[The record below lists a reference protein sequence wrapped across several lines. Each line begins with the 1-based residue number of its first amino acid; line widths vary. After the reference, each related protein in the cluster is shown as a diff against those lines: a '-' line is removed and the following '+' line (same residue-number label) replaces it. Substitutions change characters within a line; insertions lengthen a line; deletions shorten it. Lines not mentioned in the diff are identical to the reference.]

1 MANSLKIGVVGAS
14 GRMGR
19 MVVSVIAGSSACE
32 LAGATEAPGS
42 EHLGSDAGML
52 AGVGDNGVILTDDTA
67 AMFAGVDA
75 VIDFT
80 VPAATQA
87 HAQFAADAGCALVAG
102 TTGMDEGHR
111 AALQAAAGSVPIVW
125 APNMSAGVNLLFAV
139 TQQVA
144 RALGE
149 EFDIEI
155 VEMHHRHKVDAP
167 SGTALGLGQAAAA
180 GRGVDFDAVK
190 QLSREGITGERK
202 PGDIGFATLRGGDV
216 VGEHTVVFAGAGERI
231 EVSHRATDRA
241 IFARGALRAA
251 LWTAGK
257 PAGLYTMNDV
267 LGLSI

>member
-1 MANSLKIGVVGAS
+1 
-14 GRMGR
+14 MGR
-19 MVVSVIAGSSACE
+19 MVVSVITTSGNCE
-32 LAGATEAPGS
+32 LAGASEAPGS
-42 EHLGSDAGML
+42 EHLGADAGVL
-52 AGVGDNGVILTDDTA
+52 AGVGENGVIVTGDAA

-80 VPAATQA
+80 APAATLA
-87 HAQFAADAGCALVAG
+87 HAQLAADAGCALVAG
-102 TTGMDEGHR
+102 TTGLEDEHR
-111 AALQAAAGSVPIVW
+111 AVLEAAAAAVPIVW

-144 RALGE
+144 RALGDD
-149 EFDIEI
+149 FDIDI

-190 QLSREGITGERK
+190 VLSREGITGERK
-202 PGDIGFATLRGGDV
+202 RGDIGFATLRGGDV

-231 EVSHRATDRA
+231 ELSHKATDRA
-241 IFARGALRAA
+241 IFARGAVRAA

-257 PAGLYTMNDV
+257 PAGLYTMADV
-267 LGLSI
+267 LGLSV

>member
-1 MANSLKIGVVGAS
+1 MANPLKIGVVGAS

-19 MVVSVIAGSSACE
+19 MVVGVIEASDDCT

-42 EHLGSDAGML
+42 EHLGADAGVL
-52 AGVGDNGVILTDDTA
+52 AGVGDNGIVVSDDAA

-80 VPAATQA
+80 VPAATSA
-87 HAQFAADAGCALVAG
+87 HAQLAAQAGCALVAG
-102 TTGMDEGHR
+102 TTGLEAAHR
-111 AALQAAAGSVPIVW
+111 AALEAAAAAVPVVW

-167 SGTALGLGQAAAA
+167 SGTALGLGLAAAA

-190 QLSREGITGERK
+190 VLSREGITGERRR
-202 PGDIGFATLRGGDV
+202 GDIGFATLRGGDV
-216 VGEHTVVFAGAGERI
+216 VGEHSVVFAAAGERI
-231 EVSHRATDRA
+231 ELSHRATDRA
-241 IFARGALRAA
+241 IFARGAVRAA
-251 LWTAGK
+251 RWTAGT

-267 LGLSI
+267 LGLTD

>member
-1 MANSLKIGVVGAS
+1 MANPLKIGVVGAS

-19 MVVSVIAGSSACE
+19 MVISIIAAASDCE
-32 LAGATEAPGS
+32 LAGASEAPGS
-42 EHLGSDAGML
+42 AHVGADAGVL
-52 AGVGDNGVILTDDTA
+52 AGVGDNGVIVTGDTA
-67 AMFAGVDA
+67 AMFGGVEA

-80 VPAATQA
+80 VPVATMA
-87 HAQFAADAGCALVAG
+87 HAQLAADANCALVAG
-102 TTGMDEGHR
+102 TTGLEEEHR
-111 AALQAAAGSVPIVW
+111 AALQAAAVAVPIVW

-149 EFDIEI
+149 DFDIEI
-155 VEMHHRHKVDAP
+155 LEMHHHHKIDAP

-190 QLSREGITGERK
+190 ILSREGVTGERK

-216 VGEHTVVFAGAGERI
+216 VGEHTVIFAGAGERI
-231 EVSHRATDRA
+231 ELSHRATDRA
-241 IFARGALRAA
+241 IFARGAVRAA

-257 PAGLYTMNDV
+257 PAGFYAMNDV

>member
-1 MANSLKIGVVGAS
+1 MANPLKIGVVGAS

-19 MVVSVIAGSSACE
+19 MVVSIIAASSDCA
-32 LAGATEAPGS
+32 LAGASEAPGS
-42 EHLGSDAGML
+42 AHLGADAGAL
-52 AGVGDNGVILTDDTA
+52 AGTGDNGVIVTDDAA

-80 VPAATQA
+80 VPAATLA
-87 HAQFAADAGCALVAG
+87 HAQIAADAGCALVAG
-102 TTGMDEGHR
+102 TTGLEEIHR
-111 AALQAAAGSVPIVW
+111 DALAAAAASAPIVW

-149 EFDIEI
+149 DFDIEI
-155 VEMHHRHKVDAP
+155 VEMHHRHKIDAP

-190 QLSREGITGERK
+190 VLSREGITGERAQ
-202 PGDIGFATLRGGDV
+202 GNIGFATLRGGDV
-216 VGEHTVVFAGAGERI
+216 VGDHTVVFAGAGERI
-231 EVSHRATDRA
+231 ELSHKATDRA
-241 IFARGALRAA
+241 IFARGAVRAA

-257 PAGLYTMNDV
+257 PAGLYTMADV
-267 LGLSI
+267 LGLSV

>member
-1 MANSLKIGVVGAS
+1 MANPLKIGVVGAS

-19 MVVSVIAGSSACE
+19 MVGSVIVASTGCK
-32 LAGATEAPGS
+32 LAGATEVPGS
-42 EHLGSDAGML
+42 EHLGADAGAL
-52 AGVGDNGVILTDDTA
+52 AGVGDNGVIVTDDTA

-80 VPAATQA
+80 TPAATQA
-87 HAQFAADAGCALVAG
+87 HAQIAADAGCALVAG
-102 TTGMDEGHR
+102 TTGLEAAHR
-111 AALQAAAGSVPIVW
+111 AVLETAAASVPVVW

-149 EFDIEI
+149 DFDIEI

-180 GRGVDFDAVK
+180 GRGVDFDTAKV
-190 QLSREGITGERK
+190 LSREGITGERAQ
-202 PGDIGFATLRGGDV
+202 GNIGFATLRGGDV

-231 EVSHRATDRA
+231 ELSHRATDRA
-241 IFARGALRAA
+241 IFARGAVRAA

-267 LGLSI
+267 LGLSV

>member
-1 MANSLKIGVVGAS
+1 MANPLKIGVVGAS

-19 MVVSVIAGSSACE
+19 MVVGIISGSGDCE

-42 EHLGSDAGML
+42 EYLGADAGTL
-52 AGVGDNGVILTDDTA
+52 AGVGENGVIVTDDTA

-75 VIDFT
+75 VVDFT

-87 HAQFAADAGCALVAG
+87 HAQIAADAGCALVAG
-102 TTGMDEGHR
+102 TTGLEATHQDALE
-111 AALQAAAGSVPIVW
+111 AASASVPVVW

-180 GRGVDFDAVK
+180 GRGVDFDTVK
-190 QLSREGITGERK
+190 VLSREGITGERT
-202 PGDIGFATLRGGDV
+202 PGNIGFAALRGGDV
-216 VGEHTVVFAGAGERI
+216 VGEHSVVFAGAGERI
-231 EVSHRATDRA
+231 ELSHRATDRA
-241 IFARGALRAA
+241 IFARGAVRAA

-257 PAGLYTMNDV
+257 PAGFYTMNDV
-267 LGLSI
+267 LGLTV

>member
-1 MANSLKIGVVGAS
+1 MANPLKIGVVGAS

-19 MVVSVIAGSSACE
+19 MVGSIIAASGECE

-42 EHLGSDAGML
+42 EHLGADAGAL
-52 AGVGDNGVILTDDTA
+52 AGVGDNGVIVTGEAA
-67 AMFAGVDA
+67 AMFAHVDA

-80 VPAATQA
+80 APAATQA
-87 HAQFAADAGCALVAG
+87 HAQIAADAGCALIAG
-102 TTGMDEGHR
+102 TTGLEAEQQ
-111 AALQAAAGSVPIVW
+111 AALAAAAAVVPVVW

-149 EFDIEI
+149 DFDIEI
-155 VEMHHRHKVDAP
+155 AEMHHRHKVDAP

-190 QLSREGITGERK
+190 VLSREGITGERK

-216 VGEHTVVFAGAGERI
+216 VGEHSVVFAGAGERV
-231 EVSHRATDRA
+231 ELSHRATDRA
-241 IFARGALRAA
+241 IFARGAVRAA
-251 LWTAGK
+251 LWSAGK

-267 LGLSI
+267 LGLSV

>member
-1 MANSLKIGVVGAS
+1 MAKPLKIGIVGAS

-19 MVVSVIAGSSACE
+19 MVASVIAASDDCE
-32 LAGATEAPGS
+32 LAGATEASGS
-42 EHLGSDAGML
+42 EHLGADAGML
-52 AGVGDNGVILTDDTA
+52 AGVGDNGVVVTDDAA
-67 AMFAGVDA
+67 AMFAGVKA

-87 HAQFAADAGCALVAG
+87 HAQIAAAAGCALVAG
-102 TTGMDEGHR
+102 TTGLEAVHQ
-111 AALQAAAGSVPIVW
+111 AALEQAGASVPVVW

-167 SGTALGLGQAAAA
+167 SGTALGLGLAAAA

-190 QLSREGITGERK
+190 VLSREGITGERRR
-202 PGDIGFATLRGGDV
+202 GDIGFASLRGGDV
-216 VGEHTVVFAGAGERI
+216 VGEHSVVFAGAGERI
-231 EVSHRATDRA
+231 EISHRATDRA
-241 IFARGALRAA
+241 IFARGAVRAA
-251 LWTAGK
+251 LWTAGA

-267 LGLSI
+267 LGLTG